1 MVSMLVLGEHQDEG
15 VKTLMK
21 FEVKGRISESTEM
34 YFVCLQFREYEEK
47 YKIGRLSHEEAE
59 Q

>member
-1 MVSMLVLGEHQDEG
+1 
-15 VKTLMK
+15 MK